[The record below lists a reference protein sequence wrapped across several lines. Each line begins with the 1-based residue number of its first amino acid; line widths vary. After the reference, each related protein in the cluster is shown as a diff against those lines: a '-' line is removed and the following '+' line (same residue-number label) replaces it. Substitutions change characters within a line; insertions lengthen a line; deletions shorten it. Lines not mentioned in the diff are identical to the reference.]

1 MELLEKI
8 KEPAIAGSQNPLLG
22 GRGTVESQNSPLEGR
37 EACLLGG
44 RVSSTLEGRQVSGS
58 EAVLDAMLHENVT
71 TIFGYPGGAIMP
83 IYDALYDYNDRL
95 QHILVRHEQGA
106 IHAAQG
112 FARASGRTGVVFAT
126 SGPGATTLV
135 TGLADAMIDSTPVVC
150 ITGQV
155 FAHLLGTDA
164 FQETDVINITTPVTK
179 WNYQVTDATEIP
191 AVLAKAFYIAGS
203 GRPGPVLID
212 ITKNAQLQKFDYEG
226 YKKCDHIRSYRPKP
240 IVRKEYVEA
249 AAALINEAKRPFVIF
264 GQGVI
269 LGKAEKEFKAF
280 IEKSGIPAAWTIMGM
295 SAIPTDHPLSVGM
308 LGMHG
313 NYGPNLLT
321 NECDVLI
328 AIGMRFDDRVTG
340 RLDKYA
346 KQAKVI
352 HLDIDPSEIDKNVKA
367 TIPVWGD
374 CRETLPM
381 LTALVS
387 PKTHPEWLQ
396 QFKDCFI
403 KENATCIEKEM
414 NPVDEILSMGEVIK
428 ALNELTDGNAIIVTD
443 VGQHQMVACRY
454 AKMNQTKSNIT
465 SGGLG
470 TMGFAL
476 PTAIGAKYGAPE
488 RTVIAIAGDG
498 GIQMTIQELGTIM
511 QFKTNVKIIILN
523 NRVLGMVRQWQEL
536 FHEKRYSFVDITSPD
551 FVQVAKG
558 YHIEAQMVDDRCKLK
573 DALQTMLNHDG
584 SYLLEIMVGKENNV
598 FPMVPQGRGVSE
610 IVLSKSEI

>member
-1 MELLEKI
+1 METVQIEKQ
-8 KEPAIAGSQNPLLG
+8 IAKKQEASKSSIQGAQGVSINGS
-22 GRGTVESQNSPLEGR
+22 VAVMEAFVAEG
-37 EACLLGG
+37 
-44 RVSSTLEGRQVSGS
+44 V
-58 EAVLDAMLHENVT
+58 N

-83 IYDALYDYNDRL
+83 IYDALYDYHDKL
-95 QHILVRHEQGA
+95 MHILVRHEQGA

-112 FARASGRTGVVFAT
+112 YARTSGRTGVVFAT
-126 SGPGATTLV
+126 SGPGATNLV

-179 WNYQVTDATEIP
+179 WNYQVTDAKEIP
-191 AVLAKAFYIAGS
+191 SVLAKAFYIAGS

-212 ITKNAQLQKFDYEG
+212 ITKNAQLQQFEYEG
-226 YKKCDHIRSYRPKP
+226 YKKCDHIRSYRPAP
-240 IVRKEYVEA
+240 IVRREYIEEA
-249 AAALINEAKRPFVIF
+249 AKLINAAERPFIIF

-269 LGKAEKEFKAF
+269 LGKAEKEFQKF
-280 IEKSGIPAAWTIMGM
+280 IEKSGIPAAWTILGM
-295 SAIPTDHPLSVGM
+295 SAVPTDHPLTVGM

-367 TIPVWGD
+367 TVPVWGD
-374 CRETLPM
+374 CKETLP
-381 LTALVS
+381 LITELVQQKVY
-387 PKTHPEWLQ
+387 PQWLKK
-396 QFKDCFI
+396 FKDCSLKEEEKVI
-403 KENATCIEKEM
+403 KEEL
-414 NPVDEILSMGEVIK
+414 NPSVDILTMGEVINV
-428 ALNELTDGNAIIVTD
+428 LNELTKGEAIIVTD

-454 AKMNQTKSNIT
+454 AKFNESKSNIT

-476 PTAIGAKYGAPE
+476 PAAIGAKYGAPH
-488 RTVIAIAGDG
+488 RTVVAIIGDG

-511 QFKTNVKIIILN
+511 QFKPNVKIMILN
-523 NRVLGMVRQWQEL
+523 NQFLGMVRQWQEL
-536 FHEKRYSFVDITSPD
+536 FHQNRYSFVDIQSPD

-558 YHIEAQMVDDRCKLK
+558 YGIAGQSISKREGLKNAVKQMLDY
-573 DALQTMLNHDG
+573 DG
-584 SYLLEIMVGKENNV
+584 SYLLEVMVGKENNV
-598 FPMVPQGRGVSE
+598 FPMVPQGRGVAE
-610 IVLSKSEI
+610 IVLCKEEV